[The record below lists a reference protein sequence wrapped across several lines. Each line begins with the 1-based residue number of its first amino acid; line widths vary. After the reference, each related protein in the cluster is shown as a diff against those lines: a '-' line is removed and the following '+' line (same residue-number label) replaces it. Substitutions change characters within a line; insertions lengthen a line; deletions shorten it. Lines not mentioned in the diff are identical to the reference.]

1 MPDTQQDPIAQQ
13 CVDAST
19 ADPQH
24 AAAVNQALLA
34 IQQLLIMQPEFG
46 DVLRTLR
53 STEEARLA
61 LLEHGIEISNE
72 ALWRHR
78 GMLMKDGQPTWRG

>member
-1 MPDTQQDPIAQQ
+1 M
-13 CVDAST
+13 
-19 ADPQH
+19 
-24 AAAVNQALLA
+24 AVNQALLA
-34 IQQLLIMQPEFG
+34 IQQLLITQPEFG
-46 DVLRTLR
+46 ALLRTLR

-78 GMLMKDGQPTWRG
+78 GLLMKDGQPTWRG